1 MPKLNKKVKK
11 TDYFS
16 EKDIL
21 ILVKDYKIN
30 KNNLTFQ
37 KMSKPIDQM
46 IDGMIN
52 KEFYHNDIVK
62 NNRNDIHSECFIE
75 ILRSLEKYD
84 PEKGRVFAY
93 LNRIVKNT
101 ILRCYN
107 KTKKINSKEMLYT
120 NFCKNQDE
128 EFSDDIIL
136 NLGSNN
142 YHNIETFSEQENVQ
156 SLGSKRSLSSS
167 ESYYVIYH
175 YIKQLKENIVIYIN
189 NTDLREKL
197 LIDIKS
203 DANVVFDFSKYSQTN
218 LLTDKLIFIRILKHL
233 DITLSKLIK
242 WIEKYHS
249 KCLSQEPSTFN
260 AKLQQRTI
268 NAIKKYVNNFISFS
282 RLTDYYSIEDMIQ
295 LIRYIMDRNI
305 KYNILER
312 DDVFVSKV

>member
-107 KTKKINSKEMLYT
+107 KTKKNK
-120 NFCKNQDE
+120 
-128 EFSDDIIL
+128 
-136 NLGSNN
+136 
-142 YHNIETFSEQENVQ
+142 
-156 SLGSKRSLSSS
+156 
-167 ESYYVIYH
+167 
-175 YIKQLKENIVIYIN
+175 
-189 NTDLREKL
+189 
-197 LIDIKS
+197 
-203 DANVVFDFSKYSQTN
+203 
-218 LLTDKLIFIRILKHL
+218 
-233 DITLSKLIK
+233 
-242 WIEKYHS
+242 
-249 KCLSQEPSTFN
+249 
-260 AKLQQRTI
+260 
-268 NAIKKYVNNFISFS
+268 
-282 RLTDYYSIEDMIQ
+282 
-295 LIRYIMDRNI
+295 
-305 KYNILER
+305 
-312 DDVFVSKV
+312 